1 MKTKL
6 AGLIGVLMIAT
17 PSAGAAA
24 DAQLMAPI
32 NQFIDS
38 FNKGDAAAAE
48 AAHAK
53 DGVMIVDEPA
63 PHLWQGAGAFKAWA
77 ADLEK
82 DAKAKGQT
90 DQMVK
95 VSPATREE
103 VTGDRAYVI
112 VPAAY
117 SFKEKG
123 VAMRAEAQMTYV
135 LRKGADGWKIQSWT
149 WTGPRATP
157 AK

>member
-1 MKTKL
+1 MSR
-6 AGLIGVLMIAT
+6 AFVSVLGAFAFLT
-17 PSAGAAA
+17 PGAAFAA

-53 DGVMIVDEPA
+53 EGVVIVDEPA

-82 DAKAKGQT
+82 DGKAQGVT
-90 DQMVK
+90 DQAVK
-95 VSPATREE
+95 ISSPTREE
-103 VTGDRAYVI
+103 VADDRAYVI
-112 VPAAY
+112 VPAVY
-117 SFKEKG
+117 TFKQKG
-123 VAMRAEAQMTYV
+123 AAMREQAQMTYT
-135 LRKGADGWKIQSWT
+135 LRKGADGWKITSWT